1 MGTSKSYGSP
11 KWPGVNK
18 EVGTAVSTGFPTNQ
32 KIKSAVSAFTKE
44 YKNYLGAV
52 NGTSISSGRGQSGN
66 GHEART
72 RAAISGA
79 NLAHF
84 ISTSAHLG
92 FKDALKEFNLFDFKD
107 KPLDEFIDLVAER
120 LSSEGGLLDD
130 DAINRAMANTLDEL
144 TENIHTIDE
153 FDALMTKGNIN
164 IEVVLQVYYAN
175 ILSINFEQKE
185 YSVIREKISR
195 EKTDEFFKN
204 AKDIIRAIVRDELS
218 KERDLSKI
226 NWNSI
231 EGQNIAD
238 QINQEVLEILI
249 PHESY

>member
-18 EVGTAVSTGFPTNQ
+18 EIGAAVSTGFPTSQ
-32 KIKSAVSAFTKE
+32 KIKSAIGTFTKE
-44 YKNYLGAV
+44 YKNYLGTV
-52 NGTSISSGRGQSGN
+52 NGTSRSRGQSGN
-66 GHEART
+66 RSEARA

-79 NLAHF
+79 NLARF

-92 FKDALKEFNLFDFKD
+92 LHDALKEFNLLDFKD

-120 LSSEGGLLDD
+120 LSSDGGLLDD
-130 DAINRAMANTLDEL
+130 DAINRAMADTLDEL
-144 TENIHTIDE
+144 TENIRTIDE
-153 FDALMTKGNIN
+153 FDALLTKGNVN

-195 EKTDEFFKN
+195 EKTEEFFKN
-204 AKDIIRAIVRDELS
+204 ARDIIRAIVRDELS